1 MNYPTNPIM
10 NPTSCL
16 ILQKLLET
24 YRPEEF
30 PALLHQCESWA
41 KTQPLN
47 GLHILDATPVF
58 TNTCAKYAAL
68 LAAGA
73 SLTICVSTSLTSG
86 IPHDQAL
93 LPMLQQW
100 GIPTIDPLHHTP
112 QSAYDIIRQHGL
124 IRQEMDILGLV

>member
-1 MNYPTNPIM
+1 MNYTTNPIM

-47 GLHILDATPVF
+47 SLHILDTAPVF

-93 LPMLQQW
+93 LPSLQL
-100 GIPTIDPLHHTP
+100 TLYSTRLNPLMTS
-112 QSAYDIIRQHGL
+112 SASTGSSDKKWTYSGSFNQIH
-124 IRQEMDILGLV
+124 

>member
-1 MNYPTNPIM
+1 M

-47 GLHILDATPVF
+47 SLHILDAPPSLPTPAP
-58 TNTCAKYAAL
+58 NMQPSSP
-68 LAAGA
+68 LAPHSPFVYPLVSHQGYLMIKPSSPCSNNGA
-73 SLTICVSTSLTSG
+73 SLQLTLYTTRLNPLMTSSASTGSSDKKWTYSG
-86 IPHDQAL
+86 SFNQIH
-93 LPMLQQW
+93 
-100 GIPTIDPLHHTP
+100 
-112 QSAYDIIRQHGL
+112 
-124 IRQEMDILGLV
+124 